1 MVSGFSSGN
10 IELLLE
16 SYRSLEREPIRQLES
31 RKSGIDNRIK
41 LFNDL
46 KSKLSALSTLSKDL
60 SYSGTTS
67 FFGKKTASS
76 SDEDYLTVTATS
88 TAVATSTSVFVNQL
102 AKADK
107 VVSSQFTNTGTDIA
121 TGLGAGTFN
130 FDVTVNG
137 VATPVSVLLDGTE
150 DNETLLG
157 KVSSAVNNATGAG
170 IRASIIKDS
179 SSTSRMVFTSTET
192 GADYEMTLSDTTGG
206 LLSAIGINDSVAA
219 NGTTGGY
226 VYDTSELNAI
236 ATIDGITVTSN
247 TNTLEDVV
255 TGLTISLKK
264 QQEIGETPI
273 TVNAENDVEGIK
285 EKLQEFIDAYNGVL
299 DFIKTNTAVNTT
311 TYERSAFSGDYS
323 ISTFKFQ
330 LRQIIATPI
339 TGLGVDD
346 PSLLSEL
353 GITTDRNGKL
363 SISDADSLDDL
374 IKNNISQVEQIFNA
388 ADGISGK
395 LETLLDG
402 MTDGEG
408 IITRRKQVLESQI
421 TTMNSRIKLMESS
434 VDKKMDYYRTQFA
447 QLQAA
452 YAQYQ
457 SQYSYITALTQSS
470 F

>member
-121 TGLGAGTFN
+121 TGLGTGTFN

-192 GADYEMTLSDTTGG
+192 GADYEMTLSDTSGG

>member
-16 SYRSLEREPIRQLES
+16 SYRSLEREPIRQLQS
-31 RKSGIDNRIK
+31 RKSSIDNRIK

-76 SDEDYLTVTATS
+76 SDEDYLTVTASS

-107 VVSSQFTNTGTDIA
+107 VVSSQFANTGTDIA
-121 TGLGAGTFN
+121 TGLGAGTFD

-137 VATPVSVLLDGTE
+137 VATPVSVTLDGTE
-150 DNETLLG
+150 NNETLLG

-219 NGTTGGY
+219 SGTTGGY

-346 PSLLSEL
+346 PSLLTEL

-374 IKNNISQVEQIFNA
+374 IKNNISQVEQVFNA

-402 MTDGEG
+402 MTDSEG
-408 IITRRKQVLESQI
+408 TITRRKQVLESQI

-434 VDKKMDYYRTQFA
+434 VDRKMDYYRTQFA

-457 SQYSYITALTQSS
+457 SQFSYISALTQSS

>member
-192 GADYEMTLSDTTGG
+192 GADYEMTLSDTSGG

-285 EKLQEFIDAYNGVL
+285 EKLQEFIDAERKGAGFHKN
-299 DFIKTNTAVNTT
+299 NTAVNTT

-374 IKNNISQVEQIFNA
+374 IKTTSR
-388 ADGISGK
+388 K
-395 LETLLDG
+395 LNKFSTLR
-402 MTDGEG
+402 M
-408 IITRRKQVLESQI
+408 VFPA
-421 TTMNSRIKLMESS
+421 N
-434 VDKKMDYYRTQFA
+434 
-447 QLQAA
+447 
-452 YAQYQ
+452 
-457 SQYSYITALTQSS
+457 
-470 F
+470 

>member
-192 GADYEMTLSDTTGG
+192 GADYEMTLSDTSGG

-299 DFIKTNTAVNTT
+299 DFIKTNTAVNT
-311 TYERSAFSGDYS
+311 
-323 ISTFKFQ
+323 
-330 LRQIIATPI
+330 
-339 TGLGVDD
+339 
-346 PSLLSEL
+346 
-353 GITTDRNGKL
+353 
-363 SISDADSLDDL
+363 
-374 IKNNISQVEQIFNA
+374 
-388 ADGISGK
+388 
-395 LETLLDG
+395 
-402 MTDGEG
+402 
-408 IITRRKQVLESQI
+408 
-421 TTMNSRIKLMESS
+421 
-434 VDKKMDYYRTQFA
+434 
-447 QLQAA
+447 
-452 YAQYQ
+452 
-457 SQYSYITALTQSS
+457 
-470 F
+470 

>member
-192 GADYEMTLSDTTGG
+192 GADYEMTLSDTSGG

>member
-1 MVSGFSSGN
+1 
-10 IELLLE
+10 
-16 SYRSLEREPIRQLES
+16 
-31 RKSGIDNRIK
+31 
-41 LFNDL
+41 
-46 KSKLSALSTLSKDL
+46 
-60 SYSGTTS
+60 
-67 FFGKKTASS
+67 
-76 SDEDYLTVTATS
+76 
-88 TAVATSTSVFVNQL
+88 
-102 AKADK
+102 
-107 VVSSQFTNTGTDIA
+107 
-121 TGLGAGTFN
+121 
-130 FDVTVNG
+130 
-137 VATPVSVLLDGTE
+137 
-150 DNETLLG
+150 
-157 KVSSAVNNATGAG
+157 
-170 IRASIIKDS
+170 
-179 SSTSRMVFTSTET
+179 
-192 GADYEMTLSDTTGG
+192 
-206 LLSAIGINDSVAA
+206 
-219 NGTTGGY
+219 
-226 VYDTSELNAI
+226 
-236 ATIDGITVTSN
+236 
-247 TNTLEDVV
+247 
-255 TGLTISLKK
+255 
-264 QQEIGETPI
+264 
-273 TVNAENDVEGIK
+273 
-285 EKLQEFIDAYNGVL
+285 
-299 DFIKTNTAVNTT
+299 TT

>member
-16 SYRSLEREPIRQLES
+16 SYRSLEREPIRQLQS
-31 RKSGIDNRIK
+31 RKSSIDNRIK

-76 SDEDYLTVTATS
+76 SDEDYLTVTASS

-107 VVSSQFTNTGTDIA
+107 VVSSQFANIGTDIA
-121 TGLGAGTFN
+121 TGLGAGTFD

-137 VATPVSVLLDGTE
+137 VATPVSVTLDGTE
-150 DNETLLG
+150 NNETLLG

-219 NGTTGGY
+219 SGTTGGY

-346 PSLLSEL
+346 PSLLTEL

-374 IKNNISQVEQIFNA
+374 IKNNISQVEQMFNA

-434 VDKKMDYYRTQFA
+434 VDRKMEYYRTQFA

>member
-192 GADYEMTLSDTTGG
+192 GADYEMTLSDTSGG
-206 LLSAIGINDSVAA
+206 LLSAVGINDSVAA